1 MEKSTVSDKVT
12 PADLSDD
19 AEKMGG
25 FHHCMHDPSSNKTE
39 LSDSDSAEF
48 QGGVQRVRAMTTTWS
63 TKTLVL
69 MFILT
74 KVNTPSANRLY
85 LVSFVDAL
93 LGSVEGSLNP
103 YITSS
108 FDKHGLLTVVS
119 VVSTILGG
127 SSTLSLAKIIDV
139 WGRVEG
145 FLLMLLLVT
154 IGMIMKATCTS
165 MEMYT
170 AAHTLYW
177 VGHIGLIY
185 VVDIMLADMTS
196 LRNRMLILGINGTPG
211 IASVFAGPKIAN
223 LFYTN
228 LDFHWAFGAFAI
240 MLVGVSSPA
249 AVVMLVMQRRAE
261 RTGVL
266 EKARSGRVWWQS
278 VAHYCIEF
286 DVIGIILITAA
297 FSLILLPFSIAS
309 YGPKGW
315 ATGYIIAMEVLGVAC
330 IPVFYIWERYY
341 SPVQFLPWRYL
352 KEPTIIGS
360 CLLYGVMFISV
371 FAWNSYFGSYL
382 QVVNRL
388 DITTAGYVLN
398 SFSLTAFIFNPIIG
412 LLIRYTGDF
421 KWTAMAGVPIFLL
434 GTALLIPF
442 RTPDTH
448 VGLLTMVQILVGL
461 GTCLFTVCGQIAVM
475 ASVRHQDIAVVM
487 AIWGLFGSIGASV
500 GIAIAGGM
508 WNNILLDQLRNRLPE
523 ASKPLAESIFANMVT
538 QMSYQDGTPERD
550 AIVGAYGD
558 LQRKM
563 AIVGVCFVP
572 LCILCTWF
580 WRNVNVKRL
589 EKEQTT
595 GHVF

>member
-1 MEKSTVSDKVT
+1 MGKSTVTDQVT
-12 PADLSDD
+12 PANMRDD
-19 AEKMGG
+19 AKKMGG
-25 FHHCMHDPSSNKTE
+25 FHQSMNDPSEDKTG
-39 LSDSDSAEF
+39 LSDQDSVEF
-48 QGGVQRVRAMTTTWS
+48 QDGVKRVRAITTAWS
-63 TKTLVL
+63 TKTLIL
-69 MFILT
+69 MFIL
-74 KVNTPSANRLY
+74 LY
-85 LVSFVDAL
+85 LVSFIDAL
-93 LGSVEGSLNP
+93 LSSVEGALNP

-108 FDKHGLLTVVS
+108 FGKHGLLTVVG

-127 SSTLSLAKIIDV
+127 SSTLTLAKIIDI

-145 FLLMLLLVT
+145 FLLMLVLVT
-154 IGMIMKATCTS
+154 IGLILKATCIN

-185 VVDIMLADMTS
+185 VVDIMLADMTT
-196 LRNRMLILGINGTPG
+196 LRNRMVMIGLNSTPG
-211 IASVFAGPKIAN
+211 IASVFAGPKIAA
-223 LFYTN
+223 LFYKN

-240 MLVGVSSPA
+240 MLIGFSIPV
-249 AVVMLVMQRRAE
+249 AVVMLIMQRRAE
-261 RTGVL
+261 RSGVL

-278 VAHYCIEF
+278 VAHYCIQF
-286 DVIGIILITAA
+286 DVVGIILITAA

-330 IPVFYIWERYY
+330 VPAFYIWERYY
-341 SPVQFLPWRYL
+341 SPVQFLPWKYL

-382 QVVNRL
+382 QVVHRL
-388 DITTAGYVLN
+388 DIETAGYVLN
-398 SFSLTAFIFNPIIG
+398 SFSLTAFIFNPIFG
-412 LLIRYTGDF
+412 LLISWTGDF

-442 RTPDTH
+442 RTPETH

-461 GTCLFTVCGQIAVM
+461 GTCLFTVCGQLAVM

-500 GIAIAGGM
+500 GVAIAGGM
-508 WNNILLDQLRNRLPE
+508 WNNILLNQLRNRLPE
-523 ASKPLAESIFANMVT
+523 ASKSLAESIFASMVT
-538 QMSYQDGTPERD
+538 QMSYQDGTPERE
-550 AIVGAYGD
+550 AIFGAYGD

-563 AIVGVCFVP
+563 VIVGVCFAP

-580 WRNVNVKRL
+580 WRNVNVKKL
-589 EKEQTT
+589 GKEQTT
-595 GHVF
+595 GNVF